1 MDAAQEVEE
10 IVSSS
15 NFKVTY
21 KRRLREA
28 AGKVREN
35 ATELANR
42 TTAAGREVTLEQE
55 NLRLRA
61 ELQQAEARITEL
73 SKVATKTASSSL
85 EPRATRARIHKD
97 HQLSTICPK
106 PPKAAAKAHGTGA
119 NKRGDQGE
127 DSDPSK
133 VLLLI
138 EAMAKEVA
146 KLRQDVAQIGQGRA
160 TVGQTGI
167 ERTPKRKPGRE
178 SRAAGEAREKTPLK
192 STLPV
197 RS

>member
-28 AGKVREN
+28 ARKVREN
-35 ATELANR
+35 ANELAKR
-42 TTAAGREVTLEQE
+42 TTVTGREVTLEQE

-73 SKVATKTASSSL
+73 SKVATKTASGSL

-97 HQLSTICPK
+97 QQLSTICPK
-106 PPKAAAKAHGTGA
+106 PPKAAAKVHG
-119 NKRGDQGE
+119 RGEQMRRPRG
-127 DSDPSK
+127 
-133 VLLLI
+133 
-138 EAMAKEVA
+138 
-146 KLRQDVAQIGQGRA
+146 G
-160 TVGQTGI
+160 
-167 ERTPKRKPGRE
+167 
-178 SRAAGEAREKTPLK
+178 
-192 STLPV
+192 
-197 RS
+197 